1 MQRFLAAVITV
12 LLVAGGLAVALDHRP
27 IEVRKVSINE
37 TELRPGQT
45 EVTGFVTYVR
55 ASPVDG
61 PSLPLPLTIAVP
73 QRGAGG
79 AVISQAVIGKNRVS
93 IVWDGGTPL
102 VLRGPGAL
110 DVSPATVEVSAGGV
124 RWFLDDHPA
133 TFTTPGRY
141 AALAPVAVGTAGLA
155 TPRAGADFTADATT
169 GLSTHGGAYTDQPLA
184 PVTLNGPGVV
194 RMEGRLRVRTKEG
207 AAKRDTVAFPAG
219 SYQLKLTPGPDG
231 IRIEA
236 LFEVVSTG

>member
-1 MQRFLAAVITV
+1 MQRFLAAAIAV
-12 LLVAGGLAVALDHRP
+12 LLVAGGLAVALEHRP

-37 TELRPGQT
+37 AELRPGQT
-45 EVTGFVTYVR
+45 EVTGIVTYVR
-55 ASPVDG
+55 ASPVQG
-61 PSLPLPLTIAVP
+61 PALPLPLTIAVP

-79 AVISQAVIGKNRVS
+79 AVVSQAVMGKNRVS

-102 VLRGPGAL
+102 VLRGAGAL

-124 RWFLDDHPA
+124 RWFLDGHPV
-133 TFTTPGRY
+133 TFTAPGRY

-184 PVTLNGPGVV
+184 PVTLDGPGVV
-194 RMEGRLRVRTKEG
+194 RMEGRLRVRTKDG
-207 AAKRDTVAFPAG
+207 AADRPTAAFPAG
-219 SYQLKLTPGPDG
+219 SYRISLTPGPDG

-236 LFEVVSTG
+236 LFEIGSSG